1 MSLVFLRTLAPR
13 VAPAQS
19 MGFQSVVW
27 RWFSQKLHSGA
38 KKRFRGTA
46 RGALKRKAAYNRHN
60 TGLKRPGTQARKRN
74 TTELVANAAIVR
86 RIKTMIGRR

>member
-1 MSLVFLRTLAPR
+1 MLQYLRRALRAAP
-13 VAPAQS
+13 PAEINNALLR
-19 MGFQSVVW
+19 F
-27 RWFSQKLHSGA
+27 FSNKLHSGA

-46 RGALKRKAAYNRHN
+46 RGALKRKAACNRHN